1 MLDLYVV
8 RHAWAGHF
16 GDPQWPDDG
25 QRPLTEGGRQRF
37 ARVVA
42 ALADR
47 GFASEIIATSP
58 LVRCVQTAQVILD
71 VLPGDA
77 ELVELDALAP
87 GSDLPSLVEWTARQ
101 QGRCRQVAWVG
112 HAPDVGRMTGALVGD
127 ADGRIRLAKG
137 GVAAVRFLGPPAV
150 GDGEL
155 RWLVTAKMLGC

>member
-1 MLDLYVV
+1 MDLYIV

-25 QRPLTEGGRQRF
+25 QRPLTEEGRQRF

-47 GFASEIIATSP
+47 GFAPEIIATSP

-77 ELVELDALAP
+77 ELVELDALGP
-87 GSDLPSLVEWTARQ
+87 GSDLASLIQWTAMQ
-101 QGRCRQVAWVG
+101 EGRHRQVAWVG
-112 HAPDVGRMTGALVGD
+112 HAPDVGRMTGTLIGVD
-127 ADGRIRLAKG
+127 DGWIRVAKG
-137 GVAAVRFLGPPAV
+137 GVAAVRFLGLPAA

-155 RWLVTAKMLGC
+155 RWLATAKMLGC